1 MCIGLLWDMPEV
13 AVQIEYAGTTTWRRD
28 DARHLLNIV
37 YSQPQPMNVNER
49 SNAIQKRKKEGGRA
63 GERKDKCL
71 CVSLLRRISKMH
83 FTHAN
88 KPRHTCECAYTCKC
102 IYTFG
107 YGVPKQKHAHT
118 RTNTLLARSHTP
130 PSLPNV
136 CVWVCVSVCVCV
148 CVCATTPTLS
158 PSSVLFMWTEL
169 NICVY
174 YNKPSHIHARK
185 STITRSHFLEFV
197 LDIYT
202 CRGI

>member
-28 DARHLLNIV
+28 DARHLLKIV

-107 YGVPKQKHAHT
+107 YGGAQTETCTHT
-118 RTNTLLARSHTP
+118 HKYTACKVTHT
-130 PSLPNV
+130 SLPRK
-136 CVWVCVSVCVCV
+136 CVCVSVCECVRVCV
-148 CVCATTPTLS
+148 CVCDHPYPVPKLCPFYVDWTKYMR
-158 PSSVLFMWTEL
+158 VLQ
-169 NICVY
+169 
-174 YNKPSHIHARK
+174 
-185 STITRSHFLEFV
+185 
-197 LDIYT
+197 
-202 CRGI
+202 